1 MTLKDNV
8 HVLTRPH
15 LTTADDGSLIHAPAL
30 LAELRAACTSD
41 FAVSRGGGGGGGMIV
56 NSRAVKIETDIK
68 AEALNEH
75 FEMTGK
81 EYRGKI
87 VDLIQSWADL
97 GGDWETYLGKITL
110 AWIDAIRV
118 MLEAKRPPWRP
129 SMPCP
134 ACSQR
139 FYGAE
144 REPCIAVYYWDDE
157 NEAIAPPMLWT
168 AECDSCGAEWNGDNL
183 KWLRAASDTAVNDV
197 ARLS

>member
-8 HVLTRPH
+8 HVLTRAH
-15 LTTADDGSLIHAPAL
+15 LKTADDGGLIHAPAL
-30 LAELRAACTSD
+30 LAELRAACISNMG
-41 FAVSRGGGGGGGMIV
+41 AQGGGSGGGGMMV
-56 NSRAVKIETDIK
+56 NSLAVKIETDIK
-68 AEALNEH
+68 NEALNEH

-81 EYRGKI
+81 EYQGGI
-87 VDLIQSWADL
+87 VALIQSWADL
-97 GGDWETYLGKITL
+97 GGEWEPYLGKITL
-110 AWIDAIRV
+110 EWIDNIRS

-157 NEAIAPPMLWT
+157 NETIAPPAKWI
-168 AECDSCGAEWNGDNL
+168 AKCDGCGAEWNGDNL
-183 KWLRAASDTAVNDV
+183 KWLRAASDTPTKGV
-197 ARLS
+197 AQVA

>member
-8 HVLTRPH
+8 HVLTRAH
-15 LTTADDGSLIHAPAL
+15 LTTSDDGGLIHAPAL

-41 FAVSRGGGGGGGMIV
+41 LAVGRGNGGGAGMVV
-56 NSRAVKIETDIK
+56 NSLAVKIEKDIK
-68 AEALNEH
+68 EEALNEH
-75 FEMTGK
+75 FEMNGN
-81 EYRGKI
+81 EYQGRI

-97 GGDWETYLGKITL
+97 GGDWEPYLAKITL
-110 AWIDAIRV
+110 EWIDAIRG

-139 FYGAE
+139 FHGAE

-157 NEAIAPPMLWT
+157 NETIATPSAWI
-168 AECDSCGAEWNGDNL
+168 AKCDGCGAEWNGDNL
-183 KWLRAASDTAVNDV
+183 KWLREANDTPEKAV
-197 ARLS
+197 A

>member
-30 LAELRAACTSD
+30 LAELRAAC
-41 FAVSRGGGGGGGMIV
+41 VSNLGAQGGGSGGGGMIL
-56 NSRAVKIETDIK
+56 NSKAVKIETGIK
-68 AEALNEH
+68 EEALNEH

-81 EYRGKI
+81 EYQGRI

-97 GGDWETYLGKITL
+97 NGDYEEYLGRITL
-110 AWIDAIRV
+110 EWIDAIRG

-144 REPCIAVYYWDDE
+144 REPCIAVYFWDDE
-157 NEAIAPPMLWT
+157 AEAVAPPNKWF
-168 AECDSCGAEWNGDNL
+168 AECEGCGAEWAGDNL
-183 KWLRAASDTAVNDV
+183 KWLRAASDTPTLSV
-197 ARLS
+197 AEVA